1 MEQQYIE
8 DLSVEEIASQ
18 STDSLLESLSL
29 PIMENSIRDQIEN
42 GFNTTRDFLD
52 IVLRKFKA
60 IEENA
65 DDDSKRGIR
74 SEIVDWAN
82 DLIHAIVNQYGLGY
96 NNINEESVDGSLD
109 ILETL
114 YHFFVLDKHQNT
126 INFFI
131 QYIDC
136 NKKEIANQMK
146 LNARGGDITTMAN
159 RKKNIPKDNVPILS
173 NLDEVIQYISSEAG
187 ISSDEFLD
195 LIDDGDYYIANVIS
209 YYNQDML
216 MGDFYQQYISGE
228 VGSYADDIS
237 MALRSEIR
245 THLANI

>member
-1 MEQQYIE
+1 VGQYIE

-29 PIMENSIRDQIEN
+29 PIMETSIRDQIEN
-42 GFNTTRDFLD
+42 GFNATRDFLE
-52 IVLRKFKA
+52 IVIRKFRA

-65 DDDSKRGIR
+65 DDDSIRGIR
-74 SEIVDWAN
+74 SEIVDWSN
-82 DLIHAIVNQYGLGY
+82 QLIHAIINQYNLGY

-114 YHFFVLDKHQNT
+114 YHFFVLDKHRNT

-136 NKKEIANQMK
+136 NKKDIANQMG
-146 LNARGGDITTMAN
+146 LNARSGDITTIAN

-173 NLDEVIQYISSEAG
+173 NLDEVIRYISSEAG
-187 ISSDEFLD
+187 IEATEFLD
-195 LIDDGDYYIANVIS
+195 TIDDGDYYIANIIS

-237 MALRSEIR
+237 MSLRSDIR
-245 THLANI
+245 THLSNI